1 MSPMP
6 NGIAEVTAAWMSDV
20 TGWSVDELT
29 ATEIGA
35 GIGVMSAVYRAT
47 LAGSNCP
54 DTAIVKLTA
63 LDPANGFTA
72 QILSMYKREAIFF
85 NDLASQS
92 PIRVPQSYHAAVSDD
107 GAQVAIVMEDIGAN
121 RPCDQVAGM
130 SIADAEQTI
139 DALAKW
145 HAQWWGK
152 VSGLADS
159 GAAVPLGSPIYP
171 AVVPGLSAEGW
182 DKIAASSSCHIPE
195 VLLAIGPK
203 YGDAVPRLLT
213 QLDTA
218 PNTLLHGDYRGDNIF
233 FADNGSPVLLDF
245 QIIGTGSGAYDLA
258 YFITQSLTE
267 ADASAH
273 EGRLFDRWKDG
284 LIAGGV
290 NAADLA
296 GMWEDYRAAAL
307 FCLCYPLIASR
318 GMDLDDARSIQLLD
332 TMLSRMARAVDELN
346 LAELL

>member
-1 MSPMP
+1 MPIIP
-6 NGIAEVTAAWMSDV
+6 NGINEVTAAWLSDA
-20 TGWSVDELT
+20 TGWKVDELT

-35 GIGVMSAVYRAT
+35 GIGVMSAVYRAALT
-47 LAGSNCP
+47 GSDCP
-54 DTAIVKLTA
+54 TTAIVKLTA

-72 QILSMYKREAIFF
+72 QVLSMYKREAIFF

-92 PIRVPQSYHAAVSDD
+92 PIRVPQGYHAAVSED
-107 GAQVAIVMEDIGAN
+107 GAQVAIVMEDIGTN

-130 SIADAEQTI
+130 SIEDAEQTV
-139 DALAKW
+139 DALARW

-152 VSGLADS
+152 IDGLADS

-182 DKIAASSSCHIPE
+182 DKIAASPACHIPTA
-195 VLLAIGPK
+195 LMAIGPK

-213 QLDTA
+213 QLDAA

-233 FADNGSPVLLDF
+233 FADDGSPVLLDF

-267 ADASAH
+267 SDASAH
-273 EGRLFDRWKDG
+273 EARLFDRWKQG

-290 NAADLA
+290 NEADLA

-318 GMDLDDARSIQLLD
+318 GMDLDDPRSVQLVD
-332 TMLSRMARAVDELN
+332 TMLSRMARAVDELK
-346 LAELL
+346 LEELL